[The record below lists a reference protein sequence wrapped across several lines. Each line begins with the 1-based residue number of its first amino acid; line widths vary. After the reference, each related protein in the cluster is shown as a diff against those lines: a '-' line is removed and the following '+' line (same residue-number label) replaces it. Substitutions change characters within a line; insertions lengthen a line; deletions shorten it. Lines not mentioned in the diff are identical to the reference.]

1 MHKLTSL
8 IFLST
13 YICYFKNIV
22 CKERSYH
29 GPTPNKS
36 IPPFSNQGFW
46 LLAQTS
52 IYLLTRLHQP
62 HLRNEM
68 ARGYSTFCL
77 NYFPSPKEFQLH
89 SKSLPIVISWVI
101 RVDFAFLVQ
110 THPAFPLHCRLL
122 VVELWSPVSLTPWSL
137 TFALDRGPPSLYFHL
152 LFVLWMGSFFFNNK
166 VWQAF
171 ILILVRIHL
180 LVGTGEPPIANAHE
194 YCPMWIL
201 SHVDRT
207 CTFKGGRLVVG
218 GGGCKLSLANPK
230 VQTLKWSKTW

>member
-13 YICYFKNIV
+13 YICYFKNII

-101 RVDFAFLVQ
+101 IVDLASSGLPCSNPLCIPTPLQTVGSWVMIPSITHSLVFDICLGQ
-110 THPAFPLHCRLL
+110 R
-122 VVELWSPVSLTPWSL
+122 SS
-137 TFALDRGPPSLYFHL
+137 
-152 LFVLWMGSFFFNNK
+152 LFVL
-166 VWQAF
+166 
-171 ILILVRIHL
+171 
-180 LVGTGEPPIANAHE
+180 PPT
-194 YCPMWIL
+194 L
-201 SHVDRT
+201 
-207 CTFKGGRLVVG
+207 CTLDG
-218 GGGCKLSLANPK
+218 
-230 VQTLKWSKTW
+230 